1 MKNTTLKIGGKEIP
15 VNGAYIFY
23 QIFEDVFGHDFFAIL
38 NEISNLKTSREQI
51 ESNKNKTEEDKKDL
65 IRNDLAILS
74 LTKKTSQQMLFI
86 FNLLTKS
93 DSEVFEA
100 TIENYYSFLKDFPLR
115 AFSTDEVNNIFNYYN
130 DVSKSGVESADPD
143 QTPQDE

>member
-1 MKNTTLKIGGKEIP
+1 
-15 VNGAYIFY
+15 
-23 QIFEDVFGHDFFAIL
+23 
-38 NEISNLKTSREQI
+38 
-51 ESNKNKTEEDKKDL
+51 
-65 IRNDLAILS
+65 
-74 LTKKTSQQMLFI
+74 MLFI